1 MSNHL
6 IPDYTMTEINTTN
19 GTLIPSAK
27 DLLMVIPRLA
37 QYVYH
42 LPQQMD
48 SVYSKIR
55 SGGSMI
61 TDATAM
67 NTTTAIITNT
77 SSTAAQTSAAVV
89 QAASESVDTG
99 FFSWFMNTFNFEGA
113 GFGGMFSYFSSRW
126 ALATFAVVRQP
137 TSRSYPNTNSP
148 LLQSIFLNRT
158 HFYASSRQNLN
169 LRWKTRILIY
179 SIPIVLMLTETLFML
194 RAMKCQTSP
203 DYSLYRYGDP
213 DKKLAVNAGGD
224 GGFMYNLSS
233 MLLFWENDAAS
244 CSAMNMSLKDNNK
257 LKLVGSFSLVWPFFI
272 TLCVSQ
278 FVETLACAL
287 QGRQPMPETGMTT
300 FEHSLA
306 FAECEAMI
314 SSALG
319 LGVFSTKADRSG
331 ETGTGAADTVLMTKT
346 MILRYMNVPSEVL
359 LICVISCFSHLSS
372 AILAATGYRQKFRLV
387 NTGIWALCY
396 ISAFIWS
403 FARVLNSPI
412 ESEADLGILRLPTVC
427 IIGFVPHI
435 MILLGISICVVIY
448 GLALLLTAT
457 SLPAGSPS
465 NPTLKER
472 FSIAYNNLQANVQFS
487 SSSSIR
493 LNWQED
499 FYTTLLK
506 VGFNILT
513 AASEAVYLNE
523 GSAVTIHEM
532 TWLEQKRFNELS
544 SSGSRRI
551 ASRIPSELLGDSIA
565 KGIEYT
571 DHESQSSQSGYAR
584 ERKSRTAKQS
594 EAAQTG
600 ALDSGL
606 GLVERRNRWQLM
618 GEYFKGIGLLFGR
631 IMARLMLDVLGKIGI
646 EHRPA
651 FLINLAGVEDKSS
664 ERSQQDSRPRT
675 RDFWLASADGLTLP
689 EDSNVDVEIETRKRL
704 HGFNPSLTEENLDSN
719 LYRWWKT
726 GGWWGEL
733 DSSGDYT
740 IAPSE
745 LDDDTTSVVSMST
758 NASATGSDS
767 EASSSGRRT
776 PTQEDP
782 FPLSTRTNE
791 NPINV
796 ADLARLLDPK
806 TPQDREEAQMLSRHL
821 NSSRPMTRSQYKR
834 GVNMDKARLLHSSAD
849 NIDGETALESYILER
864 RAAVERRKAGEG
876 SWMSGAEGM
885 GAGGPQC
892 VVCQSSPRV
901 ILVFPCMCL
910 SICDDCR
917 VGVAARNF
925 SNCLCCRTPVAAYSR
940 MYVP

>member
-1 MSNHL
+1 
-6 IPDYTMTEINTTN
+6 MTDVNPMN

-37 QYVYH
+37 QYAFYQ
-42 LPQQMD
+42 LPEQVD

-55 SGGSMI
+55 SGGSI
-61 TDATAM
+61 IADATAM
-67 NTTTAIITNT
+67 NTTTATITNAT
-77 SSTAAQTSAAVV
+77 SMAAQTSAA
-89 QAASESVDTG
+89 AAQVAAESADNG
-99 FFSWFMNTFNFEGA
+99 FFSWFMSTFNFEGA

-126 ALATFAVVRQP
+126 ALATFAV
-137 TSRSYPNTNSP
+137 
-148 LLQSIFLNRT
+148 SIFLNRT
-158 HFYASSRQNLN
+158 HFYASSRQNLA
-169 LRWKTRILIY
+169 LRWKTRILVY
-179 SIPIVLMLTETLFML
+179 SLPIALMSMELLLML

-203 DYSLYRYGDP
+203 DYSMHRYGDP
-213 DKKLAVNAGGD
+213 NKKLAVNAGGD
-224 GGFMYNLSS
+224 GGFMHIFSS
-233 MLLFWENDAAS
+233 LMLFWEDDAAS

-257 LKLVGSFSLVWPFFI
+257 LKLVGSFSLVWPFFV
-272 TLCVSQ
+272 TLCISQ

-319 LGVFSTKADRSG
+319 LGVFSTKSDRSG
-331 ETGTGAADTVLMTKT
+331 EIGTGSGDSILMTKS

-372 AILAATGYRQKFRLV
+372 SILAATGYRQKFRLV

-396 ISAFIWS
+396 MSAFVWS
-403 FARVLNSPI
+403 FARVLNSPVG
-412 ESEADLGILRLPTVC
+412 SEADLGILRLPTVC

-435 MILLGISICVVIY
+435 MILLGISLCAVIY
-448 GLALLLTAT
+448 ALALLLTAT
-457 SLPAGSPS
+457 SLPAGSPP
-465 NPTLKER
+465 NPSLKER
-472 FSIAYNNLQANVQFS
+472 FSIAFDNLQANVQFS

-493 LNWQED
+493 LNWSED

-544 SSGSRRI
+544 NAETRRI
-551 ASRIPSELLGDSIA
+551 PSRIPQELLGDSIA

-571 DHESQSSQSGYAR
+571 DHGSQTSQSGYAR
-584 ERKSRTAKQS
+584 ERKSRTVKHN
-594 EAAQTG
+594 EASQTG

-631 IMARLMLDVLGKIGI
+631 IISRFVLEVFNKVGI
-646 EHRPA
+646 ERRPG
-651 FLINLAGVEDKSS
+651 FLTNLAGVQEKSR
-664 ERSQQDSRPRT
+664 ERSQQDPRPRT
-675 RDFWLASADGLTLP
+675 RDFWLTSADGGMTLP
-689 EDSNVDVEIETRKRL
+689 ESKNVDVEVETRKRL
-704 HGFNPSLTEENLDSN
+704 HSFNPALTEETLDSN

-740 IAPSE
+740 VAQSE

-758 NASATGSDS
+758 NASAADS
-767 EASSSGRRT
+767 QSETSSSGRRT
-776 PTQEDP
+776 PTQEEP
-782 FPLSTRTNE
+782 FPLSTRSTE

-796 ADLARLLDPK
+796 SDLARLLDPK

-821 NSSRPMTRSQYKR
+821 TSSRPLTRSQYNR
-834 GVNMDKARLLHSSAD
+834 NVNMDRARLLHSAAD
-849 NIDGETALESYILER
+849 NINEETALESYILER
-864 RAAVERRKAGEG
+864 RAAVERRKTGEG

-940 MYVP
+940 LYVP

>member
-1 MSNHL
+1 MH
-6 IPDYTMTEINTTN
+6 
-19 GTLIPSAK
+19 
-27 DLLMVIPRLA
+27 
-37 QYVYH
+37 
-42 LPQQMD
+42 
-48 SVYSKIR
+48 
-55 SGGSMI
+55 
-61 TDATAM
+61 
-67 NTTTAIITNT
+67 
-77 SSTAAQTSAAVV
+77 
-89 QAASESVDTG
+89 
-99 FFSWFMNTFNFEGA
+99 
-113 GFGGMFSYFSSRW
+113 
-126 ALATFAVVRQP
+126 
-137 TSRSYPNTNSP
+137 
-148 LLQSIFLNRT
+148 
-158 HFYASSRQNLN
+158 
-169 LRWKTRILIY
+169 
-179 SIPIVLMLTETLFML
+179 
-194 RAMKCQTSP
+194 
-203 DYSLYRYGDP
+203 RYGDP
-213 DKKLAVNAGGD
+213 NKRLAVNGGGD
-224 GGFMYNLSS
+224 GGFMHTFSS
-233 MLLFWENDAAS
+233 ILLFWEDDAAS

-272 TLCVSQ
+272 TLCISQ

-319 LGVFSTKADRSG
+319 LGVFSTKSDRSG
-331 ETGTGAADTVLMTKT
+331 DTGTGSGDSVLMTRT

-372 AILAATGYRQKFRLV
+372 AILAATGHRQKFRLV

-396 ISAFIWS
+396 MSAFIWS

-412 ESEADLGILRLPTVC
+412 GSEADLGILRLPTVC

-435 MILLGISICVVIY
+435 MILLGISICAAIY

-457 SLPAGSPS
+457 SLPAGSPP

-472 FSIAYNNLQANVQFS
+472 FSLAFDNLQANVQFS

-493 LNWQED
+493 LNWSED

-523 GSAVTIHEM
+523 GSSVTIHEM

-544 SSGSRRI
+544 SPETRRI
-551 ASRIPSELLGDSIA
+551 ASRIPPELLGDSIA

-571 DHESQSSQSGYAR
+571 DHGSQTSLSGYAR
-584 ERKSRTAKQS
+584 ERKSRTVKHN
-594 EAAQTG
+594 EASQTG

-631 IMARLMLDVLGKIGI
+631 IISRFVLEVLNKVGI
-646 EHRPA
+646 ERRPD
-651 FLINLAGVEDKSS
+651 FLTNLAGIQKKSP
-664 ERSQQDSRPRT
+664 ERSQQDSRSRT
-675 RDFWLASADGLTLP
+675 RDFWLASAEGGMTLP
-689 EDSNVDVEIETRKRL
+689 ESKNVDVEVETRKRL
-704 HGFNPSLTEENLDSN
+704 HSFNPSLTEENLDSN

-740 IAPSE
+740 VAPSE

-758 NASATGSDS
+758 NASAADSDS

-776 PTQEDP
+776 PTQEEP
-782 FPLSTRTNE
+782 FPLSTRATE

-796 ADLARLLDPK
+796 SDLARLLDPK

-821 NSSRPMTRSQYKR
+821 TSTRPLTRSQYKR
-834 GVNMDKARLLHSSAD
+834 SVNMDRARLLHSSAD
-849 NIDGETALESYILER
+849 NIDEETALESYILER
-864 RAAVERRKAGEG
+864 RAAIEQRKTGDG
-876 SWMSGAEGM
+876 SWLSGAEGM

-940 MYVP
+940 LYVP